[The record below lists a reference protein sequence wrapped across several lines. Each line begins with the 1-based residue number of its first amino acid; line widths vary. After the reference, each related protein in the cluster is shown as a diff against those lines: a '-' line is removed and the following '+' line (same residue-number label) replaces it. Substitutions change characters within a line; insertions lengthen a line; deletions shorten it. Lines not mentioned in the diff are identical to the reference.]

1 MSKTYINIDGV
12 VDGVSTINA
21 AKTKVATV
29 KGEVAAIRYQ
39 VDTRIRSR
47 SNIDARFSMTA
58 ASIEMIQSE
67 LESIRNVVQNGANR
81 YYQTECSL
89 VNNGRI
95 ISGLLLPIASYY
107 SDKSPD
113 WMNKTVEGAA
123 PGKED
128 GLATKI
134 LKDDW
139 KIEGAVC
146 SGAASASGTFLGV
159 SASGKAEGDLIGGS
173 VSTKST
179 ATFDLKDSRDKNIA
193 LEKSIEA
200 EGHLATGKLSGNYGI
215 LSGSVS
221 GTVGA
226 VGATGSVGAT
236 LYKDGKFAPS
246 LSAKVEAS
254 ASVAKGEAEVT
265 AGSEEYNVH
274 AKAEGSVLTA
284 KAEAE
289 GGIGKVTYKNGS
301 GITQTGYGVAGEAG
315 AEAYV
320 AEGKVSGGVT
330 ILGVKFGVEVSG
342 KAGGVGASAGGAL
355 TTGGVSGS
363 VSAGLGLGAGVSFN
377 VDWSGFSL
385 W

>member
-21 AKTKVATV
+21 AKTKVTTV
-29 KGEVAAIRYQ
+29 KGEVAGIRYQ
-39 VDTRIRSR
+39 VDSRIRSR
-47 SNIDARFSMTA
+47 SNIDARLSQA
-58 ASIEMIQSE
+58 ASSIEMIQSD

-89 VNNGRI
+89 VSKGRI

-107 SDKSPD
+107 SDRSPD
-113 WMNKTVEGAA
+113 WINKPAA
-123 PGKED
+123 ASTPEKED

-146 SGAASASGTFLGV
+146 SGTAAVSGTFLGV

-173 VSTKST
+173 VNTKST
-179 ATFDLKDSRDKNIA
+179 ANFDLKDSRDKNVG

-200 EGHLATGKLSGNYGI
+200 EGHLATGKVSGNYGI

-236 LYKDGKFAPS
+236 LYKDGKLAPS

-265 AGSEEYNVH
+265 TGNEEYNVH

-301 GITQTGYGVAGEAG
+301 GITQTGYGVVGEAG

-330 ILGVKFGVEVSG
+330 IFGVKFGVEVSG
-342 KAGGVGASAGGAL
+342 KAGGAGASAGGSV

-363 VSAGLGLGAGVSFN
+363 VSAGLGVGAGFSIN
-377 VDWSGFSL
+377 VDWSDFSL